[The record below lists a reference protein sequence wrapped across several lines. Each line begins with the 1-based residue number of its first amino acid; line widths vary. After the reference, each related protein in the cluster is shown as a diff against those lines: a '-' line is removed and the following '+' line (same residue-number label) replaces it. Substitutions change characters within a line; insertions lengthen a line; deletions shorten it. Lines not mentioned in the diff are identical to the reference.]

1 MYWIVLMLEIFLYFQ
16 TQYKFVCEAILKVFN
31 GKHDF
36 FCFWNRHWQTRN
48 CLYVKI
54 SLSQKK
60 TQKLKIYM
68 DV

>member
-1 MYWIVLMLEIFLYFQ
+1 MLEIFLYFQ

-36 FCFWNRHWQTRN
+36 FCWQTRN